1 MEIAT
6 DAVNRKTA
14 VTRRPVW
21 ASAAIACLALAC
33 RDSSAPSALI
43 GPEASRAHF
52 AAASAASRPEIIPG
66 QYIVTFTKSVP
77 DAPGLA
83 KKLAAQYGG
92 RLNFTYTAALKGFA
106 ASLPDAAVEAL
117 QNNPNVAS
125 IEPDMVVRA
134 SDVAAAASWGLDR
147 IDQSWL
153 PLDGSYSWSTNGDG
167 VNVYIIDTGIRTS
180 HHEFEGRAS
189 ADYSSVSDGYG
200 AQDCNGHGTH
210 VAGTVGGRSYG
221 VARGVRLHSV
231 RVLDCSGRGSWSRVI
246 AGIDWVTA
254 NRVLPAVANMSL
266 GGSASSSVNLAVQN
280 STNAGVTY
288 AVAAG
293 NDGTDACR
301 YSPASTP
308 EAITVGATQSNDK
321 MPSFSNYGSCV
332 DIFAPGLYI
341 VSSWLDSDD
350 SWTTLS
356 GTSMSSPHVAG
367 AAALYLAGHPSAPAS
382 EVAWALTSTATQ
394 GAITSLGA
402 GSPNKLVYTGT
413 LTNTPAPPPSVD
425 APPTASISGSCRRNS
440 GCNLDGSGSRDDH
453 GIVSYEWSWGDG
465 TTTVSSSPTASHV
478 YSSPGWYTVT
488 LTVRDALGQAGL
500 AVKSVKG

>member
-1 MEIAT
+1 MGKAT
-6 DAVNRKTA
+6 DGVEHRTTA
-14 VTRRPVW
+14 GRRPVW

-33 RDSSAPSALI
+33 SDSSAPSSLI
-43 GPEASRAHF
+43 GPESARASF
-52 AAASAASRPEIIPG
+52 AAAASQPEIVPG
-66 QYIVTFTKSVP
+66 QYIVTFNKNTP

-83 KKLAAQYGG
+83 KKLTAQHGG

-125 IEPDMVVRA
+125 VEPDMVVRA
-134 SDVAAAASWGLDR
+134 SDATAAASWGLDR

-153 PLDGSYSWSTNGDG
+153 PLDGSYSWTANGAG

-180 HHEFEGRAS
+180 HNEFEGRAS
-189 ADYSSVSDGYG
+189 ADFTAVTDGYG

-210 VAGTVGGRSYG
+210 VAGTVGGRTYG

-231 RVLDCSGRGSWSRVI
+231 RVLDCSGRASWSRVI

-266 GGSASSSVNLAVQN
+266 GGSASSSVNLAIQN

-293 NDGTDACR
+293 NDGADACR
-301 YSPASTP
+301 YSPASAP
-308 EAITVGATQSNDK
+308 EALTVGATQSNDK
-321 MPSFSNYGSCV
+321 MPSFSNYGRCV

-367 AAALYLAGHPSAPAS
+367 AAALYLQGHPSAPAS
-382 EVAWALTSTATQ
+382 EVAWAVTSTATQ

-402 GSPNKLVYTGT
+402 GSPNKLLFTGAA
-413 LTNTPAPPPSVD
+413 PSGPPPSSTD
-425 APPTASISGSCRRNS
+425 TPPTASISGSCRRNS

-465 TTTVSSSPTASHV
+465 TTTVSSSPSASHS
-478 YSSPGWYTVT
+478 YPSPGWYTVT